1 MCLNSKKCVPRLFG
15 EFFRTPSIFQ
25 KGYLQNGRKFAV
37 EGREIAPRPME
48 TL

>member
-1 MCLNSKKCVPRLFG
+1 MCLIPKNCVPRLFG

-25 KGYLQNGRKFAV
+25 KGYFQNVRKFAV
-37 EGREIAPRPME
+37 EGREITSRPME